1 MAHEPSTIMIGAGP
15 STPSMTREETAAV
28 FDRRQKAYDNLDASM
43 LAADYADQ
51 AVVQSPTAG
60 THQGRA
66 AIEAVFRAWFDAFV
80 DMKAYSDDLLIDGT
94 RVAQVLR
101 IEGTD
106 LGGFMG
112 MPPSGKSFQMAVV
125 CLYDFADRLIV
136 RERRIYDFT
145 GLLVQIGVLKAKP
158 A

>member
-1 MAHEPSTIMIGAGP
+1 MAHEPSTIKTGAGP
-15 STPSMTREETAAV
+15 STPKMTREEIAAV
-28 FDRRQKAYDNLDASM
+28 FDRRQKAYEDLDAAM
-43 LAADYADQ
+43 LAADYADH

-80 DMKAYSDDLLIDGT
+80 DVKAHSDDLLIDGA
-94 RVAQVLR
+94 RVAQLLR

-125 CLYDFADRLIV
+125 CLYDFDDRLIV